1 MIGVFNKTFSSQ
13 RPVVTN
19 GPLGESRSFPEGFY
33 LVDLPCALQ
42 QRSGLASSA
51 VELGSTTEGLSS
63 LVATHRLWFEIGT
76 DLLFTDRVIVDG
88 VTYEVLV
95 VDPDVAGVGH
105 HGHADLLEVRG

>member
-1 MIGVFNKTFSSQ
+1 MIGVFSKTFSSQ

-19 GPLGESRSFPEGFY
+19 GPLGEVRDFSGYHLE
-33 LVDLPCALQ
+33 DLPCALQ
-42 QRSGLASSA
+42 QRSGLASAA
-51 VELGSTTEGLSS
+51 VELSTTTEGLSS

-76 DLLFTDRVIVDG
+76 DLLFTDRVVVEG

>member
-19 GPLGESRSFPEGFY
+19 GPLGESRSFLGFY

-42 QRSGLASSA
+42 QRSGQ
-51 VELGSTTEGLSS
+51 ELGSTADGVSS
-63 LVATHRLWFEIGT
+63 LVATHKLWFEVGT
-76 DLLFTDRVIVDG
+76 DLLRTDLVIVEG

-105 HGHADLLEVRG
+105 HGDAELLEVRA

>member
-19 GPLGESRSFPEGFY
+19 GPLGDVCDFSGFH

-42 QRSGLASSA
+42 QRSGLASAA

-76 DLLFTDRVIVDG
+76 DLLFTDRVVVEG

-105 HGHADLLEVRG
+105 HGHADLLEVRGT

>member
-19 GPLGESRSFPEGFY
+19 GPLGEARAFPEGFY

-42 QRSGLASSA
+42 QRSGQDRSA
-51 VELGSTTEGLSS
+51 KELGSTSDGVSS
-63 LVATHRLWFEIGT
+63 MVATHRLWFEIGT
-76 DLLFTDRVIVDG
+76 DIASTDLVIVDG

-105 HGHADLLEVRG
+105 HGHANLLEVRG